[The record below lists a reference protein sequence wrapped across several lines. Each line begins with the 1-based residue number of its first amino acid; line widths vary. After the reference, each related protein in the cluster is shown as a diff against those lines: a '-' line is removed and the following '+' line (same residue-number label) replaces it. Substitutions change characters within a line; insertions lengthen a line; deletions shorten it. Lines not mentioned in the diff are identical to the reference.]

1 MTHDPRSPQPLQDPR
16 RATRATDRAVNR
28 ILDAESEGA
37 LHQSRCLAREAR
49 DAGLPVDEALARTRR
64 AVSSLHALPEG
75 VDVRSRVLGELGRA
89 GALVPRRVRRRIS
102 ATRAAVCCGLLGAFA
117 SYALVQRLAPA
128 PPTTVEAPV
137 SHLVEVGRAD
147 LASSARS
154 LAEALGALQDELT
167 RPVGRMVHAA
177 ATPRPFPDETLR
189 LGSTL
194 AYDVPSAGM
203 TRVHLDAPSSLL
215 TIVDVTP
222 DGVSVRTA
230 AAPYSPSRRLVDD
243 RAGVFPWGLIM
254 GSARPAPCTTHG
266 VGDACPADGS
276 CGERR

>member
-1 MTHDPRSPQPLQDPR
+1 MTHDPHNTHDPR
-16 RATRATDRAVNR
+16 RVSRATDRAVNR

-37 LHQSRCLAREAR
+37 LHQARRLTREAR
-49 DAGLPVDEALARTRR
+49 NAGLPIDDALARTRR
-64 AVSSLHALPEG
+64 AVASLHALPEG
-75 VDVRSRVLGELGRA
+75 IDVRSRVLGELGRA
-89 GALVPRRVRRRIS
+89 GAVVPRRARRRIS
-102 ATRAAVCCGLLGAFA
+102 AARAAVCCGLLGAFA
-117 SYALVQRLAPA
+117 SYALVQRFAPA
-128 PPTTVEAPV
+128 PPASVEAPV

-177 ATPRPFPDETLR
+177 ATPRPFPGEALR
-189 LGSTL
+189 LGSTH
-194 AYDVPSAGM
+194 AYDPPTGSLAQFHM
-203 TRVHLDAPSSLL
+203 DAPSALL

-222 DGVSVRTA
+222 DGLSVRTA
-230 AAPYSPSRRLVDD
+230 SASNSPTRRLVDE
-243 RAGVFPWGLIM
+243 RATAFPWGLIM